1 MLILSK
7 SGHKSR
13 AAIARPIESSRPIET
28 AYRSQPDP
36 KSAARCPKNNAVVR
50 HRQKETRER
59 GAPGGGNDT
68 KLTPSDPTQVPI
80 DPRNR
85 LPQARPRGAADVRE
99 PLPPRRRARRARF

>member
-36 KSAARCPKNNAVVR
+36 KSAARWPEKNEVVR

-59 GAPGGGNDT
+59 GAPGGRRDT

-85 LPQARPRGAADVRE
+85 LPQARPRSFKDVRE
-99 PLPPRRRARRARF
+99 PLPIRRRPGRARF

>member
-36 KSAARCPKNNAVVR
+36 KSAARCPKKTKSSDTAKRNLRETTQTHAIGHNAG
-50 HRQKETRER
+50 
-59 GAPGGGNDT
+59 GAFT
-68 KLTPSDPTQVPI
+68 KRPNAGT
-80 DPRNR
+80 
-85 LPQARPRGAADVRE
+85 QARSASTSASSAPK
-99 PLPPRRRARRARF
+99 L

>member
-36 KSAARCPKNNAVVR
+36 KSAARSAKKTKSSDTAKKKPENGEPGRRKRPKTHAVGPHTGT
-50 HRQKETRER
+50 HR
-59 GAPGGGNDT
+59 P
-68 KLTPSDPTQVPI
+68 
-80 DPRNR
+80 
-85 LPQARPRGAADVRE
+85 
-99 PLPPRRRARRARF
+99 